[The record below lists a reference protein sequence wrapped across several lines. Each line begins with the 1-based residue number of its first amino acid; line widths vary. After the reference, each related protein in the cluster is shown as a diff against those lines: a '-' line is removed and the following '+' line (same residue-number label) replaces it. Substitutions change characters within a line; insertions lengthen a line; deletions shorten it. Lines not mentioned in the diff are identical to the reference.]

1 MTALSTGGLDAL
13 SRIRDHDP
21 LKQLIKSKLSKNS
34 LFRDF
39 TSNEISQ
46 LCNHLVGYKGNKG
59 DAIFIEGQQA
69 GYLCIIID
77 GSLDVVKDTGTG
89 KSRKI
94 TDVLAGSMIG
104 EMSLIDGEP
113 HSATAIAAE
122 PVLLAALTRQSL
134 ADLVYENPE
143 LGAKLY
149 REMAV
154 LISQRLRNTDAELVN
169 YLD

>member
-1 MTALSTGGLDAL
+1 MPAQSPGGLDAL

-21 LKQLIKSKLSKNS
+21 LKQLIKSKLSKNH

-39 TSNEISQ
+39 SASEISQ
-46 LCNHLVGYKGNKG
+46 LCDHLIGYKGNKG

-77 GSLDVVKDTGTG
+77 GSLDVVKETGTG

-94 TDVLAGSMIG
+94 TDVPAGHMVG

-122 PVLLAALTRQSL
+122 PVLLAALTQKSL
-134 ADLVYENPE
+134 ADLVDNNPA
-143 LGAKLY
+143 LGARLF
-149 REMAV
+149 REMAI
-154 LISQRLRNTDAELVN
+154 LISRRLRNTDAELVN

>member
-1 MTALSTGGLDAL
+1 MSAQSPAGLDGL
-13 SRIRDHDP
+13 SRITEHDP
-21 LKQLIKSKLSKNS
+21 LKQLIKSKLSKNP

-39 TSNEISQ
+39 TDDEIAQ
-46 LCNHLVGYKGNKG
+46 LCQHLIGYKAEKG
-59 DAIFIEGQQA
+59 DAVFLEGQKA

-77 GSLDVVKDTGTG
+77 GSLDVVKETGTG

-94 TDVLAGSMIG
+94 TDVPAGHMAG

-113 HSATAIAAE
+113 HSATAVAAE
-122 PVLLAALTRQSL
+122 PVLLAALTEKSL
-134 ADLVYENPE
+134 NDLVSESPA

-149 REMAV
+149 REMAR

>member
-1 MTALSTGGLDAL
+1 MSAQSPAGLDAL

-21 LKQLIKSKLSKNS
+21 VKQLIKSKLSKNH

-39 TSNEISQ
+39 TEIEITR
-46 LCNHLVGYKGNKG
+46 LCEHLIGYKAAKG
-59 DAIFIEGQQA
+59 DAIFVEGQKA

-77 GSLDVVKDTGTG
+77 GTLDVVKDTDTG

-94 TDVLAGSMIG
+94 TDVPTGHMVG

-122 PVLLAALTRQSL
+122 PVLLAALTEQSL
-134 ADLVYENPE
+134 NNLVTETPA
-143 LGAKLY
+143 LGAKFY
-149 REMAV
+149 REMAI
-154 LISQRLRNTDAELVN
+154 LISHRLRDTDAELVN

>member
-1 MTALSTGGLDAL
+1 MSAHSPAGLDAL

-21 LKQLIKSKLSKNS
+21 VKQLIKSKLSKNH

-39 TSNEISQ
+39 SANEITQ
-46 LCNHLVGYKGNKG
+46 LCNHLIGYKGNKG
-59 DAIFIEGQQA
+59 DAIFVEGQQA

-77 GSLDVVKDTGTG
+77 GSLDVIKDTGTG

-94 TDVLAGSMIG
+94 TDVPVGHMVG

-143 LGAKLY
+143 LGAKFY
-149 REMAV
+149 REMAI
-154 LISQRLRNTDAELVN
+154 LISRRLRNTDAELVN
-169 YLD
+169 YLG

>member
-1 MTALSTGGLDAL
+1 MSAAGLDGL
-13 SRIRDHDP
+13 SRIKDHDP
-21 LKQLIKSKLSKNS
+21 LKQLIKSKLSKNP

-39 TSNEISQ
+39 SDNQITQ
-46 LCNHLVGYKGNKG
+46 LCQRLIGYKAEQG
-59 DAIFIEGQQA
+59 DAVFLEGQKA

-77 GSLDVVKDTGTG
+77 GSLDVMKDTPTG

-94 TDVLAGSMIG
+94 TDIPAGHMVG

-113 HSATAIAAE
+113 HSATAVAAE
-122 PVLLAALTRQSL
+122 PVLLAALTQQSL
-134 ADLVYENPE
+134 ADLVDDNPA

-149 REMAV
+149 REMAR

>member
-1 MTALSTGGLDAL
+1 MSLAGLDGL
-13 SRIRDHDP
+13 SRIKDHDP
-21 LKQLIKSKLSKNS
+21 LKQLIKSKLSKNP

-39 TSNEISQ
+39 SDNEITQ
-46 LCNHLVGYKGNKG
+46 LCQHLVGYKAGKG
-59 DAIFIEGQQA
+59 DAVFLEGQKA

-94 TDVLAGSMIG
+94 TGVPAGHLAG
-104 EMSLIDGEP
+104 EMSLIDGKP
-113 HSATAIAAE
+113 HSATAIAAGS
-122 PVLLAALTRQSL
+122 VLLAALSQQSL
-134 ADLVYENPE
+134 ADLVDDNPA

-149 REMAV
+149 REMAR
-154 LISQRLRNTDAELVN
+154 LISQRLRNTDTELVN